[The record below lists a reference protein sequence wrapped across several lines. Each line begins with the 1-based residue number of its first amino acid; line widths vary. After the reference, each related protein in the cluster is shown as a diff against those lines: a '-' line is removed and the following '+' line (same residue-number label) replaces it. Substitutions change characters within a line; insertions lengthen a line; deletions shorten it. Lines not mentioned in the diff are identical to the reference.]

1 MLLTISLIIVGFILL
16 IFGADLLVRGSSN
29 IAKRFHL
36 PEMLIGLTIV
46 ALGTSMPEL
55 MITITSAQ
63 KGATDLILG
72 NAIGSNLCNLL
83 LILGVTAMLRP
94 IELDKDVKTIHLP
107 VAYISTIAIL
117 VMGLGL
123 FGSDPGIINKQDGI
137 ILIILYFI
145 YFLYPIIIEAKDIWK
160 TRRENKRSGEKPK
173 FNILLSILYI
183 VIGAVLLKFG
193 GDLVVDEASELATI
207 FGISERV
214 IGLTIVAIGTA
225 LPEMI
230 TSVIAVIKKEGG
242 LAVGNLIG
250 SCILNSFL
258 IIGTGAMITPLAF
271 SREFNENLLLL
282 ALAILFI
289 WISCFVGKKNTIT
302 RYKAGVLLIVF
313 TIYMWKLFV

>member
-1 MLLTISLIIVGFILL
+1 MLLTISWIIVGFILL

-29 IAKRFHL
+29 IAKRFHI

-55 MITITSAQ
+55 MKTITSAQ

-123 FGSDPGIINKQDGI
+123 FGSDPGTINKQDGR

-145 YFLYPIIIEAKDIWK
+145 YFLYPIIIEVKDIWK
-160 TRRENKRSGEKPK
+160 TRR
-173 FNILLSILYI
+173 
-183 VIGAVLLKFG
+183 
-193 GDLVVDEASELATI
+193 
-207 FGISERV
+207 
-214 IGLTIVAIGTA
+214 
-225 LPEMI
+225 
-230 TSVIAVIKKEGG
+230 
-242 LAVGNLIG
+242 
-250 SCILNSFL
+250 
-258 IIGTGAMITPLAF
+258 
-271 SREFNENLLLL
+271 
-282 ALAILFI
+282 
-289 WISCFVGKKNTIT
+289 
-302 RYKAGVLLIVF
+302 
-313 TIYMWKLFV
+313 

>member
-1 MLLTISLIIVGFILL
+1 MLLTISLIILGFILL

-29 IAKRFHL
+29 IAKRFHI